1 METVAQDS
9 QPSRCHWRT
18 SIEGHDSHGV
28 RPPRVGCGYLFL
40 CARHRPLGAAG
51 NIQLMRLAPVR
62 GGEVRRRR
70 RTSMCRA
77 YVLMRRA
84 AVDPKAAVRRSVPKA
99 LSILASTD
107 IAAVWVQAIER
118 RARNEVADV
127 LDKPV
132 APARRW
138 YHAISHAPGPRT
150 QWRIRPHRPDQSLI
164 GDSYS

>member
-1 METVAQDS
+1 
-9 QPSRCHWRT
+9 
-18 SIEGHDSHGV
+18 
-28 RPPRVGCGYLFL
+28 
-40 CARHRPLGAAG
+40 
-51 NIQLMRLAPVR
+51 
-62 GGEVRRRR
+62 
-70 RTSMCRA
+70 MCRA
-77 YVLMRRA
+77 YVLRRRA

-107 IAAVWVQAIER
+107 IAAVWVQPIER

>member
-1 METVAQDS
+1 MDEKALLQFGQTRLV
-9 QPSRCHWRT
+9 
-18 SIEGHDSHGV
+18 GH
-28 RPPRVGCGYLFL
+28 FT
-40 CARHRPLGAAG
+40 ARAG

-84 AVDPKAAVRRSVPKA
+84 AVDPKAAVRCSIPKA
-99 LSILASTD
+99 LSILVITD

-150 QWRIRPHRPDQSLI
+150 QWRIRPHRPIEQIKCSRLRMA
-164 GDSYS
+164 

>member
-1 METVAQDS
+1 MELDLPCYAARRLPNGNWLLCAPTGDPV
-9 QPSRCHWRT
+9 
-18 SIEGHDSHGV
+18 G
-28 RPPRVGCGYLFL
+28 PRVAVLP
-40 CARHRPLGAAG
+40 RPRRRERLVSSYGAARMYG
-51 NIQLMRLAPVR
+51 SADVLFGVNR
-62 GGEVRRRR
+62 
-70 RTSMCRA
+70 CRCQKQCF
-77 YVLMRRA
+77 V
-84 AVDPKAAVRRSVPKA
+84 AVDPKAAVRRSIPKA
-99 LSILASTD
+99 LSILASID